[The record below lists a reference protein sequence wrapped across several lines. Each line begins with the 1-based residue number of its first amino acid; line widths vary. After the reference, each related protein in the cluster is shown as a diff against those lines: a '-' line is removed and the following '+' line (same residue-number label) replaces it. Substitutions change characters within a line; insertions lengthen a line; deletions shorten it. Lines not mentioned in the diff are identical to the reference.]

1 MTTVHL
7 LHAGYNHERVGS
19 SITLVRDGD
28 ALIVTDPGLV
38 AHRSRILD
46 PLRDLGVAP
55 EDVTHIFIS
64 HHHPDHMTN
73 IALFPNAWLVDV
85 DSRYKDDQWLDHA
98 GDGYELAPG
107 TRLWVTPGHTDS
119 GTSLIVSADDATYAM
134 THLWWHT
141 DRTPALDPYTSD
153 QAVLEA
159 NRERVLAAVDIVI
172 PGHGG
177 PFRVRD

>member
-73 IALFPNAWLVDV
+73 IALFPNAWLIDV
-85 DSRYKDDQWLDHA
+85 DSRYKDDQWLTMR
-98 GDGYELAPG
+98 G
-107 TRLWVTPGHTDS
+107 TA
-119 GTSLIVSADDATYAM
+119 TS
-134 THLWWHT
+134 WH
-141 DRTPALDPYTSD
+141 PA
-153 QAVLEA
+153 
-159 NRERVLAAVDIVI
+159 R
-172 PGHGG
+172 GCG
-177 PFRVRD
+177 

>member
-19 SITLVRDGD
+19 SVTLVRDGD

-46 PLRDLGVAP
+46 SLRDLGVTP
-55 EDVTHIFIS
+55 EDVTHVFIS

-98 GDGYELAPG
+98 GDGYELAPS

-119 GTSLIVSADDATYAM
+119 GTSLIVTADDATYAM
-134 THLWWHT
+134 THLWWHQ

-159 NRERVLAAVDIVI
+159 NRARVLAAVDIVI

>member
-7 LHAGYNHERVGS
+7 LHAGYDAERVGS

-55 EDVTHIFIS
+55 EAVTHVFVT
-64 HHHPDHMTN
+64 HHHLDHTVN
-73 IALFPNAWLVDV
+73 IALFPNAWVIDV
-85 DSRYKDDQWLDHA
+85 DSRYRDDEWLDHA
-98 GDGYELAPG
+98 GDGYELGPNS
-107 TRLWVTPGHTDS
+107 RLWVTPGHTDA
-119 GTSLIVSADDATYAM
+119 GASLIVEADDATYAM
-134 THLWWHT
+134 THLWWHQ
-141 DRTPALDPYTSD
+141 DRTPEVDAYSTD

-159 NRERVLAAVDIVI
+159 NRARVLAAVDIVI

-177 PFRVRD
+177 PFRARD

>member
-7 LHAGYNHERVGS
+7 LHAGYDAERVGS

-55 EDVTHIFIS
+55 EDVTHVFVS
-64 HHHPDHMTN
+64 HHHLDHTLN
-73 IALFPNAWLVDV
+73 IALFANAWVIDI
-85 DSRYKDDQWLDHA
+85 DSRYRDDEWLDHA
-98 GDGYELAPG
+98 GDGYELGPRS
-107 TRLWVTPGHTDS
+107 RLWATPGHTDA
-119 GTSLIVSADDATYAM
+119 GASLIVEADDAIYAM
-134 THLWWHT
+134 THLWWHQ
-141 DRTPALDPYTSD
+141 DRTPELDSYSTD

-159 NRERVLAAVDIVI
+159 NRARVLAAVDIVI

-177 PFRVRD
+177 PFRARD